1 MFKQKIKFF
10 KKYKLNQVKTIKQTH
25 KYIYIF
31 RYIDFNIV
39 EITSLKKILKELQYK
54 SLILKQNLTGIISN
68 KLKGQGPLL
77 IIYGN
82 QNLNLINK
90 LKSFK
95 KLDFIYLMVDTTI
108 YSNLKIKQIVLTN
121 QISLNCLLIYP
132 FLNFLY
138 SLRKTR
144 TI

>member
-54 SLILKQNLTGIISN
+54 SLILKQNLTGIISH